1 VPAIKKTTILYSEIT
16 VTQGAIEMKPA
27 NAAPI
32 PKVTNNA
39 GRAQHNNVPMLVNK
53 LNMGSNVCL

>member
-1 VPAIKKTTILYSEIT
+1 
-16 VTQGAIEMKPA
+16 MKPA